1 MIIKKV
7 KLHNIRSYTDEEIN
21 FPEGSLLLSGD
32 IGSGK
37 TTILLG
43 IEFCLFGL
51 RKNELSG
58 EALLRKGAKEGY
70 VEIEFFLDSKIV
82 IKRNLKRS
90 GDSVGQENGFIIIDN
105 EKIELSPLEIKQK
118 VIELLQYP
126 AELISKSKD
135 FIYRYTVYTPQE
147 EMKAILNEDSEVR
160 LDTLRRVF
168 GIDKYKRIKENSK
181 IISQRFRERI
191 KNFEGRLSNFDYLS
205 NELKINEKYLE
216 VEKNEIIPVLIEI
229 EKNTLEINEK
239 KEKVKKIQEKI
250 ENRNKIN
257 KDLEIKRLS
266 LKFKLEK
273 IERNKSDIKKLEEDV
288 LRLNNEIKDVEFEP
302 STLIEI
308 KKKIDEYDAE
318 IRKID
323 SEVYSL
329 DSLIKTN
336 NENISKIE
344 SMKLCPIC
352 KQDVNDG
359 HKKTIRDEG
368 LFKINES
375 NERILILNTKKN
387 EIKEKLAL
395 EKKIYDS
402 IMERKSLFEAMKLRK
417 RSLDEKKTMKENLFN
432 EILKF
437 DNEILKFNEEIT
449 ALEII
454 LSEIKDI
461 SDENEVKELDNLM
474 KILKS
479 FEIKKAEI
487 NTKIRNYET
496 KIKEVKGRIEEQII
510 TRNKLEKLLMLK
522 NYIENDFL
530 NALIEIER
538 KVMLRINYDFNNL
551 FSKWFELLVEGQNI
565 KVRLDDEFSVIID
578 ENNYLIDYNHLSGGE
593 KTAIALA
600 YRLALNQVINNLV
613 STIKTKDL
621 IILDEPTDG
630 FSEEQLDRLKVVLDE
645 LQIKQIIIVS
655 HEAKVEGFVD
665 NVIRIEKK
673 NHVSKV
679 FR

>member
-1 MIIKKV
+1 MIIKRIR
-7 KLHNIRSYTDEEIN
+7 LHNIRSYIDEEIN

-32 IGSGK
+32 IGCGK

-70 VEIEFFLDSKIV
+70 VEIEFFLDKRIIV
-82 IKRNLKRS
+82 KRCLKRS
-90 GDSVGQENGFIIIDN
+90 GDSVGQENGYIIIDD
-105 EKIELSPLEIKQK
+105 KKTELSPLEIKQK
-118 VIELLQYP
+118 IIELLQYP
-126 AELISKSKD
+126 SELISKSKD

-191 KNFEGRLSNFDYLS
+191 KNFEGRLSNFDYLQ
-205 NELKINEKYLE
+205 NELKVNEKYLE
-216 VEKNEIIPVLIEI
+216 IEKNEIIPVLTEI
-229 EKNTLEINEK
+229 EKNNFEINEK

-250 ENRNKIN
+250 ENRTKII
-257 KDLEIKRLS
+257 KEIELKKLS
-266 LKFKLEK
+266 LKFKHEK
-273 IERNKSDIKKLEEDV
+273 IDRNKNDIRKIEEDV
-288 LRLNNEIKDVEFEP
+288 LKLEGEIKDVGFEP
-302 STLIEI
+302 ASLIEI
-308 KKKIDEYDAE
+308 KKKIEEYEFE
-318 IRKID
+318 IRKTD
-323 SEVYSL
+323 SEVNTCE
-329 DSLIKTN
+329 IIVKN
-336 NENISKIE
+336 NQENINKIE
-344 SMKLCPIC
+344 SMKLCPVC
-352 KQDVNDG
+352 KQDVNDN
-359 HKKTIRDEG
+359 HKKTIHDEG
-368 LFKINES
+368 FVKINES
-375 NERILILNTKKN
+375 MEKIILFNNRKN
-387 EIKEKLAL
+387 EIRDKLIVEKRKHDELL
-395 EKKIYDS
+395 
-402 IMERKSLFEAMKLRK
+402 ERKSLFEAMKFK
-417 RSLDEKKTMKENLFN
+417 KKNLDEKKITKENLLN

-437 DNEILKFNEEIT
+437 ESEILNFNNEING
-449 ALEII
+449 LEII
-454 LSEIKDI
+454 LNDLKEI

-474 KILKS
+474 IVLKS

-487 NTKIRNYET
+487 NTKIKNYEV
-496 KIKEVKGRIEEQII
+496 KIKEVKERINEQTIV
-510 TRNKLEKLLMLK
+510 RGKLERILMLK

-538 KVMLRINYDFNNL
+538 KVMLKINYDFNNL

-565 KVRLDDEFSVIID
+565 KVRLDDEFSVVID

-630 FSEEQLDRLKVVLDE
+630 FSEEQLDRLKIVLDE

>member
-239 KEKVKKIQEKI
+239 KEKVKIVSLEQT
-250 ENRNKIN
+250 
-257 KDLEIKRLS
+257 KDSVVYTRFKP
-266 LKFKLEK
+266 KF
-273 IERNKSDIKKLEEDV
+273 
-288 LRLNNEIKDVEFEP
+288 P
-302 STLIEI
+302 
-308 KKKIDEYDAE
+308 
-318 IRKID
+318 
-323 SEVYSL
+323 
-329 DSLIKTN
+329 
-336 NENISKIE
+336 
-344 SMKLCPIC
+344 
-352 KQDVNDG
+352 
-359 HKKTIRDEG
+359 
-368 LFKINES
+368 
-375 NERILILNTKKN
+375 
-387 EIKEKLAL
+387 LAL
-395 EKKIYDS
+395 
-402 IMERKSLFEAMKLRK
+402 
-417 RSLDEKKTMKENLFN
+417 
-432 EILKF
+432 
-437 DNEILKFNEEIT
+437 
-449 ALEII
+449 II
-454 LSEIKDI
+454 G
-461 SDENEVKELDNLM
+461 NEV
-474 KILKS
+474 
-479 FEIKKAEI
+479 
-487 NTKIRNYET
+487 
-496 KIKEVKGRIEEQII
+496 
-510 TRNKLEKLLMLK
+510 
-522 NYIENDFL
+522 
-530 NALIEIER
+530 
-538 KVMLRINYDFNNL
+538 
-551 FSKWFELLVEGQNI
+551 
-565 KVRLDDEFSVIID
+565 
-578 ENNYLIDYNHLSGGE
+578 SGVS
-593 KTAIALA
+593 TIALA
-600 YRLALNQVINNLV
+600 RSDSVIHLPMLGKKESLNVAVAFGAVGYYLSQ
-613 STIKTKDL
+613 
-621 IILDEPTDG
+621 
-630 FSEEQLDRLKVVLDE
+630 
-645 LQIKQIIIVS
+645 
-655 HEAKVEGFVD
+655 
-665 NVIRIEKK
+665 
-673 NHVSKV
+673 

>member
-1 MIIKKV
+1 MKISIKV
-7 KLHNIRSYTDEEIN
+7 FLGFFVIVLLAVALSGIN
-21 FPEGSLLLSGD
+21 FY
-32 IGSGK
+32 IG
-37 TTILLG
+37 
-43 IEFCLFGL
+43 
-51 RKNELSG
+51 N
-58 EALLRKGAKEGY
+58 
-70 VEIEFFLDSKIV
+70 
-82 IKRNLKRS
+82 KR
-90 GDSVGQENGFIIIDN
+90 
-105 EKIELSPLEIKQK
+105 
-118 VIELLQYP
+118 
-126 AELISKSKD
+126 
-135 FIYRYTVYTPQE
+135 
-147 EMKAILNEDSEVR
+147 M
-160 LDTLRRVF
+160 
-168 GIDKYKRIKENSK
+168 
-181 IISQRFRERI
+181 
-191 KNFEGRLSNFDYLS
+191 
-205 NELKINEKYLE
+205 
-216 VEKNEIIPVLIEI
+216 
-229 EKNTLEINEK
+229 
-239 KEKVKKIQEKI
+239 
-250 ENRNKIN
+250 
-257 KDLEIKRLS
+257 DLT
-266 LKFKLEK
+266 
-273 IERNKSDIKKLEEDV
+273 
-288 LRLNNEIKDVEFEP
+288 NEIKDVEFEP

-323 SEVYSL
+323 SEVYGL
-329 DSLIKTN
+329 DSLIKN
-336 NENISKIE
+336 NQENINKIE